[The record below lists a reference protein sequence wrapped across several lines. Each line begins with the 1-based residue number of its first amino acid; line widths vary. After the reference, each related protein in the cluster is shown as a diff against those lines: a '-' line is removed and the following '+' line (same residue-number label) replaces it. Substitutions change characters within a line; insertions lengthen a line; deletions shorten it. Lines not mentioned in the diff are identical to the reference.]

1 MRVPANVHLFSLHRP
16 HLHHRSR
23 RSDFLLVGRWFK
35 GKRSAARAPEN
46 PSSTPSAPWWAQNET
61 GQFAAGEQSL
71 WSSYRRLS
79 GCINSQY
86 ATSACCEGG
95 GHHIASRPPLL
106 YQGWDD
112 LFIKVC
118 HVICTICWY
127 LTVSEGK
134 TTPNTTRDEKDM

>member
-1 MRVPANVHLFSLHRP
+1 MRRGNLLRVNSRFGHHIGGSQAASTLNMQHRP
-16 HLHHRSR
+16 AVR
-23 RSDFLLVGRWFK
+23 
-35 GKRSAARAPEN
+35 
-46 PSSTPSAPWWAQNET
+46 
-61 GQFAAGEQSL
+61 
-71 WSSYRRLS
+71 
-79 GCINSQY
+79 
-86 ATSACCEGG
+86 G

-134 TTPNTTRDEKDM
+134 TTPNTTRDEKDVKRWSQIEKCKSKRIPWWRYFNIAEFLCQLKRNSNTYTSGQLHNNINDGPLNK